1 MIRTTGTTA
10 RASLA
15 IAAACLFSVA
25 GCGGGGAGPAATTAP
40 ASSAAAAPA
49 ASVTPSATP
58 STQAAQFS
66 ANVRAAIESGD
77 YTPTKG
83 RNAKEQKVIDKAQK
97 NIEAYIAKLDDGR
110 LQAVGAYNCQVKKEV
125 SAKDPSFGRRDFEK
139 LILANPGTEDA
150 FKPAVGLTYD
160 EAVKVICPE

>member
-1 MIRTTGTTA
+1 MKHTVGT
-10 RASLA
+10 A
-15 IAAACLFSVA
+15 IAAAAMCTLALSA
-25 GCGGGGAGPAATTAP
+25 CGGGSAGAPGSTAP
-40 ASSAAAAPA
+40 APSAAATSVEPA
-49 ASVTPSATP
+49 SSVTPSPTP

-66 ANVRAAIESGD
+66 ASVREKIESGS

-83 RNAKEQKVIDKAQK
+83 RNTKEQKVIDKAQK
-97 NIEAYIAKLDDGR
+97 NLLTYIKKLDDGR

-150 FKPAVGLTYD
+150 FKPAIGVTYD
-160 EAVKVICPE
+160 EAVKIICPE